1 MVKAKPNANFYF
13 LGGQSVHQ
21 KKTPEYREYRQA
33 WQDNPARFVVRDFPL
48 HLDIEVTSRC
58 NLRCTFC
65 DKLPLLSKEQMGDMD
80 FHLYRKIL
88 DEGTEGHL
96 WAIKLSYRGEPL
108 LHPRLADMVAYAK
121 ARGVLDVYFNTNGML
136 LTESMAHHL
145 IDAGLDRI
153 SISMEG
159 TDPQAF
165 ERERHGAKFH
175 QILQNIDRLIELR
188 RQCNCD
194 HPKVRIQTVKLPGL
208 DLEAYRT
215 FWLEHGDEVAAVDYK
230 DSANREKGLVSHE
243 WACPQ
248 LWQRMTIEWSG
259 AIMPCNNDDFRNLCV
274 GTAKNRTV
282 ASCWHDPL
290 VQKARDLHRQ
300 GLSHM
305 LEACNGCPWR
315 TAQIKKNIQAH

>member
-1 MVKAKPNANFYF
+1 MVKAKPNANFYS
-13 LGGQSVHQ
+13 LGGQSVHHM
-21 KKTPEYREYRQA
+21 KTPEYQEYRQA
-33 WQDNPARFVVRDFPL
+33 WQDTPAHFVVRDFPL

-88 DEGTEGHL
+88 DEGAEGHL

-136 LTESMAHHL
+136 LTESMAHRL

-165 ERERHGAKFH
+165 ERERRGAKFH
-175 QILQNIDRLIELR
+175 QILQHIDRLIELR
-188 RQCNCD
+188 RQRNCD

-230 DSANREKGLVSHE
+230 DSANREQGLVSHD

-274 GTAKNRTV
+274 GNVKNRTV

-290 VQKARDLHRQ
+290 VQKVRDLHRQ
-300 GLSHM
+300 GLSHII
-305 LEACNGCPWR
+305 EACNGCPWR
-315 TAQIKKNIQAH
+315 TAQIKKNIQTH